1 MRRYLQFR
9 LRTLFV
15 VTTLAA
21 LLAWIVPPA
30 VGRYREY
37 CEKQNAAKIPYFPPG
52 LFQSK
57 LKVNK
62 YPSGNAVGQFTIE
75 GGGVADSLPSESEP
89 DELPPIIEALPVW
102 TENLPIGGP

>member
-21 LLAWIVPPA
+21 LLAWTVPPTIA
-30 VGRYREY
+30 RYREY

-52 LFQSK
+52 SFQSK
-57 LKVNK
+57 LKINK
-62 YPSGNAVGQFTIE
+62 YPQSWRSVDHFTRE
-75 GGGVADSLPSESEP
+75 GEGVTDSLPAESEP
-89 DELPPIIEALPVW
+89 EKLPAIHGAVPVW
-102 TENLPIGGP
+102 TENLDLR